1 MNQPISQDATQCVL
15 CIRSQNPASRADLAC
30 LQLANAF
37 KSIATFL
44 WDFHFWGK
52 RKKRKEKKTS
62 SAAQVAVYRT
72 WNKPPKVII
81 SEDIRA
87 GVSGC
92 SGTDASQAVT

>member
-1 MNQPISQDATQCVL
+1 VGFP
-15 CIRSQNPASRADLAC
+15 
-30 LQLANAF
+30 
-37 KSIATFL
+37 FL
-44 WDFHFWGK
+44 GEK
-52 RKKRKEKKTS
+52 KKKKRKKTS

>member
-1 MNQPISQDATQCVL
+1 MPSKALPLSCGIS
-15 CIRSQNPASRADLAC
+15 ISG
-30 LQLANAF
+30 
-37 KSIATFL
+37 
-44 WDFHFWGK
+44 GK
-52 RKKRKEKKTS
+52 EKKEKKKTS